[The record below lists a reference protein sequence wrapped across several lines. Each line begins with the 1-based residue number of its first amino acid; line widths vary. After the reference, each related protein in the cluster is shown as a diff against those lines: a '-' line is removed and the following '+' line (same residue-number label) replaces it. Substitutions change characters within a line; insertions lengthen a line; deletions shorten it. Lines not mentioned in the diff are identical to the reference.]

1 MSKRFAHTLAL
12 YYLEG
17 HSQKINIITGQF
29 FFFTNLLVSVR
40 SSPPTF
46 LCSDGS
52 LCPLCNIIAFVL
64 VKYAFM
70 TPASTG
76 IMALKKEGEEP
87 HFHHSYLVPVPNLT
101 YAYPPRFLFL
111 ISIKLANTE
120 TRVTVS

>member
-1 MSKRFAHTLAL
+1 M
-12 YYLEG
+12 EG

-40 SSPPTF
+40 SSPSTF

-70 TPASTG
+70 TPAVTG
-76 IMALKKEGEEP
+76 IMVLKKEGEEP
-87 HFHHSYLVPVPNLT
+87 HFAIGVHHSYLVPVHNLS
-101 YAYPPRFLFL
+101 YAYLPRFLFL